1 MADDSRVLKGYL
13 SVFSG
18 DLGRLL
24 VFAVFIPLLVRVIG
38 EGQYGYYALVM
49 ATFLP
54 LRKLFNMGLFE
65 ASKTYVTRA
74 ECDVETTLTT
84 SSLLLHTAALVVGV
98 PVLVLVILALPL
110 EPVLQTSYLVI
121 IPALVG
127 EQFYNFGRGVLHSRG
142 RESLVEPLIPLRSV
156 ILAAVGLWLAHQG
169 YGVPGVFA
177 GFAAGFMIAGVGAMV
192 LAVREVGVPV
202 RALNTVDRE
211 SLQTLIRFGVPSMAM
226 GIAIIGLYKTD
237 VLLVGYFLSSTQTGY
252 YRAALQ
258 VSEFIWVVA
267 VAMEMMMIQT
277 TTGLWSDGEHDKIT
291 ELLGRMIKY
300 VVLLTTLLVI
310 GVFVLNDEFLRT
322 YFGAG
327 FIASEQPLEILLPGV
342 LFFSVARVIWPV
354 MQAGGHLRGLLGI
367 IYGSLATNILLN
379 LLLIPRFGIVGASI
393 STSFSYGL
401 MAVLHVWIAREN
413 DVRPLSRLPVVRL
426 VAIAGITLAVLMSID
441 TRLGLFGS
449 LTVVPIVGLI
459 LYSGLLVVFDVV
471 SINEAR
477 QLVDSVFESR
487 ISS

>member
-1 MADDSRVLKGYL
+1 
-13 SVFSG
+13 VFSG

-65 ASKTYVTRA
+65 ASKTYLTRA
-74 ECDVETTLTT
+74 EGDVETTLTT

-127 EQFYNFGRGVLHSRG
+127 EQLYNFGRGVLHSRG

-211 SLQTLIRFGVPSMAM
+211 SLQSLIRFGVPSMAM

-327 FIASEQPLEILLPGV
+327 FIASEQPLKILLPGV

-426 VAIAGITLAVLMSID
+426 VVIAGITLAVLMSID

-449 LTVVPIVGLI
+449 LTIVPIVGLT
-459 LYSGLLVVFDVV
+459 LYSGLLVVFGVV
-471 SINEAR
+471 SIKETR

>member
-74 ECDVETTLTT
+74 EGDVETTLTT

-98 PVLVLVILALPL
+98 PALVLVILALPV

-127 EQFYNFGRGVLHSRG
+127 EQLYNFGRGVLHSRG

-202 RALNTVDRE
+202 RALITVDRE

-277 TTGLWSDGEHDKIT
+277 TTGLWSDGEHNKIT

-327 FIASEQPLEILLPGV
+327 FIASKQPLKILLPGV

-449 LTVVPIVGLI
+449 FTVVPIVGLI
-459 LYSGLLVVFDVV
+459 LYSGLLVVFGVV
-471 SINEAR
+471 SIKEAR
-477 QLVDSVFESR
+477 QLVDSVFKSR

>member
-1 MADDSRVLKGYL
+1 
-13 SVFSG
+13 
-18 DLGRLL
+18 LL

-74 ECDVETTLTT
+74 EGDVETTLTT

-98 PVLVLVILALPL
+98 PVLVLVILALPV

-127 EQFYNFGRGVLHSRG
+127 EQLYNFGRGVLHSRG

-177 GFAAGFMIAGVGAMV
+177 GFAVGFMIAGVGAMV

-327 FIASEQPLEILLPGV
+327 FIASKQPLKILLPGV

-426 VAIAGITLAVLMSID
+426 VVIAGITLAVLMSID

-449 LTVVPIVGLI
+449 LTIVPIVGLI
-459 LYSGLLVVFDVV
+459 LYSGLLVVFGVV
-471 SINEAR
+471 SIKETR

>member
-74 ECDVETTLTT
+74 EGDVETTLTT
-84 SSLLLHTAALVVGV
+84 SSVLLHTAALVVGV
-98 PVLVLVILALPL
+98 PVLVLVILALPV

-127 EQFYNFGRGVLHSRG
+127 EQLYNFGRGVLHSRG

-202 RALNTVDRE
+202 RALITVDRE

-327 FIASEQPLEILLPGV
+327 FIASEQPLKILLPGV

-426 VAIAGITLAVLMSID
+426 VAVAGITLAVLMSID

-459 LYSGLLVVFDVV
+459 LYSGLLVVFGVV
-471 SINEAR
+471 SIKEAR

>member
-74 ECDVETTLTT
+74 EGDVETTLTT
-84 SSLLLHTAALVVGV
+84 SSVLLHTAALVVGV
-98 PVLVLVILALPL
+98 PILVLVILAFPL

-127 EQFYNFGRGVLHSRG
+127 EQLYNFGRGVLHSRG

-202 RALNTVDRE
+202 RALITVDRE

-327 FIASEQPLEILLPGV
+327 FIASEQPLKILLPGV

-449 LTVVPIVGLI
+449 FTVVPIVGLI
-459 LYSGLLVVFDVV
+459 LYSGLLVVFGVV
-471 SINEAR
+471 SIKEAR